1 MRELDAVI
9 RGGMIFDGSAGPR
22 YRADIGIKDGVIAEI
37 GRIPASRAARE
48 IDASGLHVAPGFVDT
63 HTHYDAQL
71 FWDPYCSLSGWH
83 GVTTAVIGNCGFGFA
98 PVAPAFR
105 DRAMQTMTRVEAI
118 PYAAMKA
125 GLPWD
130 WETFPEF
137 LDSVERTHKAVNLAP
152 CVPLAPMLITVMG
165 FDRAKA
171 GKLPTDAEHAALQ
184 EMLRESMNAGG
195 IGWSAQVLP
204 LDGPAPVQR
213 DFDGGPMVT
222 DVMHL
227 ETACALAEVLAE
239 RNEGSIQLTVGLAG
253 ENGETVQFYERV
265 AEISGRS
272 VIFNVVQGN
281 VNNPS
286 QHTLSMQW
294 LASCRERGLK
304 IVGQSLTTRAGF
316 TFTLDEWNLY
326 DDNDA
331 WCEVTLGN
339 IEERLE
345 KMADPER
352 RPALR
357 ELVPMASTVSIDDV
371 MIAETG
377 SPRLKEFEG
386 LTCSEAA
393 EKLGVPHPVDAMLDI
408 AVRDKLQ
415 TTFYGESL
423 NHDLDVL
430 REIVADPY
438 LMPGV
443 SDGGAH
449 TKFITVGR
457 FPTEFLTELVREN
470 QMCSLEQ
477 AHYRLSALPARTVGL
492 EDRGTL
498 EVGKAA
504 DIVIYDYEKLAIEP
518 MEVAHD
524 FPGDEWRRVQRA
536 SGYRYVLVNGDVTIE
551 DDKETR
557 SYSGRL
563 LRHGRA

>member
-22 YRADIGIKDGVIAEI
+22 YRADIGIKDGVIVEI
-37 GRIPASRAARE
+37 GRIPGSRAARE

>member
-1 MRELDAVI
+1 MPDFDVVI
-9 RGGMIFDGSAGPR
+9 REGMIFDGSGGPR
-22 YRADIGIKDGVIAEI
+22 YRADIGIRGGVITEI

-48 IDASGLHVAPGFVDT
+48 IDASGLNVAPGFVDT

-98 PVAPAFR
+98 PVAPEFR
-105 DRAMQTMTRVEAI
+105 ERAMQTMTRVEAI

-137 LDSVERTHKAVNLAP
+137 LNSVERTHKAVNLAP
-152 CVPLAPMLITVMG
+152 CVPLAPMLIQVMG

-171 GKLPTDAEHAALQ
+171 GVRPTGPEHEALQ
-184 EMLRESMNAGG
+184 DMLRESMDVGG

-204 LDGPAPVQR
+204 PDGPAAVQR

-239 RNEGSIQLTVGLAG
+239 RNAGSIQLTVGLAG
-253 ENGETVQFYERV
+253 ENGETIHFYERL
-265 AEISGRS
+265 AEISGRT

-281 VNNPS
+281 VNNPA
-286 QHTLSMQW
+286 QHRLSMQW

-304 IVGQSLTTRAGF
+304 LVGQSLTTRAGF

-326 DDNDA
+326 DDNEA

-339 IEERLE
+339 REERLE
-345 KMADPER
+345 KMADPAR
-352 RPALR
+352 RAALR
-357 ELVPMASTVSIDDV
+357 EVLPAASTVPVESV
-371 MIAETG
+371 MIAETR

-386 LTCSEAA
+386 LTCGEAA
-393 EKLGVPHPVDAMLDI
+393 EKLGVPHAVDAMLDI
-408 AVRDKLQ
+408 AVRDQLQ
-415 TTFYGESL
+415 TTFFGESL
-423 NHDLDVL
+423 NHDLEVL

-449 TKFITVGR
+449 TKFVTVGR
-457 FPTEFLTELVREN
+457 FPTEFLAELVRDNE
-470 QMCSLEQ
+470 MCTLEH
-477 AHYRLSALPARTVGL
+477 AHYRLSALPARTVGIG
-492 EDRGTL
+492 DRGTL
-498 EVGKAA
+498 EIGKAA
-504 DIVIYDYEKLAIEP
+504 DIVIYDLDALSIEP

-524 FPGDEWRRVQRA
+524 FPGEEWRRVQRA
-536 SGYRYVLVNGDVTIE
+536 RGYRYVLVNGEVTIE

-557 SYSGRL
+557 NYAGKL
-563 LRHGRA
+563 LRHGKA

>member
-1 MRELDAVI
+1 MADFDVVI
-9 RGGMIFDGSAGPR
+9 RQGMIFDGTGGPR
-22 YRADIGIKDGVIAEI
+22 YRADIGVKNGVIQEI

-48 IDASGLHVAPGFVDT
+48 IDASGLNVAPGFVDT

-83 GVTTAVIGNCGFGFA
+83 GVTSVVIGNCGFGFA
-98 PVAPAFR
+98 PVAPEFR
-105 DRAMQTMTRVEAI
+105 ERAMQTMTRVEAI
-118 PYAAMKA
+118 PYEAMKA

-137 LDSVERTHKAVNLAP
+137 LDSLDRTNKAVNLAP
-152 CVPLAPMLITVMG
+152 CVPLAPMMIEAMG
-165 FDRAKA
+165 FERAKA
-171 GKLPTDAEHAALQ
+171 GAMPTDAEHARLK
-184 EMLRESMNAGG
+184 EMLHESMDAGG

-204 LDGPAPVQR
+204 PDGPAPVQR

-227 ETACALAEVLAE
+227 ETADVLAEVLAE
-239 RNEGSIQLTVGLAG
+239 RNQGSIQLTVGLGG
-253 ENGETVQFYERV
+253 ENNETYLFYEKL
-265 AEISGRS
+265 AETSGRT

-281 VNNPS
+281 VNNPD
-286 QHTLSMQW
+286 QHRNSIAW
-294 LASCRERGLK
+294 LAACRERGLK

-331 WCEVTLGN
+331 WCEVTMGN
-339 IEERLE
+339 VEERLV

-352 RPALR
+352 RAALR
-357 ELVPMASTVSIDDV
+357 ELVPVASTVPVEQV
-371 MIAETG
+371 MIAEV
-377 SPRLKEFEG
+377 RAAALKEYEG
-386 LTCSEAA
+386 LTCGEAA
-393 EKLGVPHPVDAMLDI
+393 EKLGVPHAVDAMLDI

-423 NHDLDVL
+423 NVDIDVL
-430 REIVADPY
+430 REILADPH

-457 FPTEFLTELVREN
+457 FPTEFLTELVRDN
-470 QMCSLEQ
+470 QMCSLEH

-492 EDRGTL
+492 QDRGTL
-498 EVGKAA
+498 EIGKAA
-504 DIVIYDYEKLAIEP
+504 DIVVYDLDKLAIGP
-518 MEVAHD
+518 MEVAYD
-524 FPGDEWRRVQRA
+524 FPGDEWRRIQKA
-536 SGYRYVLVNGDVTIE
+536 FGYRYVVVNGEITIE

-557 SYSGRL
+557 TYSGKL
-563 LRHGRA
+563 LRHGA

>member
-9 RGGMIFDGSAGPR
+9 REGMIFDGTAGPR

-37 GRIPASRAARE
+37 GRIPASRAVRE

-98 PVAPAFR
+98 PVAPEFR

-171 GKLPTDAEHAALQ
+171 GELPTDAEHAALQ

-345 KMADPER
+345 KMADPKR

-357 ELVPMASTVSIDDV
+357 ELVPMASTVSVEDV
-371 MIAETG
+371 MIAETR

-393 EKLGVPHPVDAMLDI
+393 KKLGVPHPVDAMLDI

-430 REIVADPY
+430 REIVADPH

-470 QMCSLEQ
+470 QMCTLEQ

-504 DIVIYDYEKLAIEP
+504 DIVIYDYENLAIEP

-563 LRHGRA
+563 LRHGRT

>member
-9 RGGMIFDGSAGPR
+9 RGGMIFDGTAGPR
-22 YRADIGIKDGVIAEI
+22 YRADIGIKDGVITEI

-137 LDSVERTHKAVNLAP
+137 LDSVERTPKAVNLAP

-171 GKLPTDAEHAALQ
+171 GELPTEAEHAALQ

-281 VNNPS
+281 VNNPG

-430 REIVADPY
+430 REIVADPH

-457 FPTEFLTELVREN
+457 FPTEFLAELVREN
-470 QMCSLEQ
+470 QMCTLEQ

-504 DIVIYDYEKLAIEP
+504 DIVVYDYEKLAVEP

-536 SGYRYVLVNGDVTIE
+536 SGYRYVLVNGNVTIE

>member
-1 MRELDAVI
+1 MPELDAVI
-9 RGGMIFDGSAGPR
+9 RGGMIFDGTAGPR

-37 GRIPASRAARE
+37 GRIPASRAVRE

-98 PVAPAFR
+98 PVAPEFR

-171 GKLPTDAEHAALQ
+171 GELPTDAEHAALQ

-345 KMADPER
+345 KMADPKR

-357 ELVPMASTVSIDDV
+357 ELVPMASTVSVEDV
-371 MIAETG
+371 MIAETR

-430 REIVADPY
+430 REIVADPH

-470 QMCSLEQ
+470 QMCTLEQ

-504 DIVIYDYEKLAIEP
+504 DIVIYDYENLAIEP

-563 LRHGRA
+563 LRHGRT

>member
-171 GKLPTDAEHAALQ
+171 GELPTDAEHAALQ

>member
-1 MRELDAVI
+1 MSDFEVVI
-9 RGGMIFDGSAGPR
+9 RDGMIFDGTGGPR
-22 YRADIGIKDGVIAEI
+22 YRADIGIARGVIAEI

-48 IDASGLHVAPGFVDT
+48 IDASGLNVAPGFVDT

-83 GVTTAVIGNCGFGFA
+83 GVTSVVIGNCGFGFA
-98 PVAPAFR
+98 PVAPEFR

-137 LDSVERTHKAVNLAP
+137 LDSVERTNKAVNLVP
-152 CVPLAPMLITVMG
+152 CVPLAPMLVAVMG

-171 GKLPTDAEHAALQ
+171 GEMPTDQEHEKLKQ
-184 EMLRESMNAGG
+184 MLRDSMDVGG

-204 LDGPAPVQR
+204 PDGPAPVQR

-239 RNEGSIQLTVGLAG
+239 RNDGSIQLTVGLPG
-253 ENGETVQFYERV
+253 ENGETYLFYEKL
-265 AEISGRS
+265 AEISGRT

-281 VNNPS
+281 VNNPG
-286 QHTLSMQW
+286 QHRNSMNW

-304 IVGQSLTTRAGF
+304 VVGQSLTTRAGF
-316 TFTLDEWNLY
+316 TFSLDEWNLY

-331 WCEVTLGN
+331 WCEATTGN
-339 IEERLE
+339 VEERLE
-345 KMADPER
+345 KLNDPER
-352 RPALR
+352 RAALR
-357 ELVPMASTVSIDDV
+357 ELVPIASTVPVESV
-371 MIAETG
+371 MIAETR
-377 SPRLKEFEG
+377 SARLKEFVG
-386 LTCSEAA
+386 LTCGEAA
-393 EKLGVPHPVDAMLDI
+393 EKLGLPHAVDAMLDI
-408 AVRDKLQ
+408 AVRDRLQ
-415 TTFYGESL
+415 TTFYGESI
-423 NHDLDVL
+423 NHDLEVL
-430 REIVADPY
+430 REIVADPH

-449 TKFITVGR
+449 TKCLTVGR
-457 FPTEFLTELVREN
+457 YPTEFLSDLVRDGE
-470 QMCSLEQ
+470 MCTLEH

-492 EDRGTL
+492 VDRGTL

-504 DIVIYDYEKLAIEP
+504 DIVVYDLEKLAIGP
-518 MEVAHD
+518 MEVAYD
-524 FPGDEWRRVQRA
+524 FPGDEWRRIQKA
-536 SGYRYVLVNGDVTIE
+536 LGYRYVLVNGDVTIE
-551 DDKETR
+551 NDKETHT
-557 SYSGRL
+557 YSGSL
-563 LRHGRA
+563 LRHAG